1 MSFSNVLCQ
10 VTVTEIFA
18 QFAERNRRMKNNTRE
33 DIVRLVRE
41 EDVEFIRLQFTDLL
55 GSFKNIAMTA
65 SQLERILN
73 HKCSFDTSPIE
84 SLVKEGDADLFLYPD
99 YDTFEILS
107 LIHISEPTRP
117 EP

>member
-55 GSFKNIAMTA
+55 GCFKNIAMTA

-73 HKCSFDTSPIE
+73 H
-84 SLVKEGDADLFLYPD
+84 
-99 YDTFEILS
+99 
-107 LIHISEPTRP
+107 
-117 EP
+117 